1 MSKSKSEPEIIKK
14 LKSMALSIRDEMV
27 SVYGE
32 DLAGYCIE
40 ASEIIVDRLQNELG
54 IEAKAVE
61 GWCRFDDESYGSD
74 HPWDPHTWVEIPSL
88 GLYVDLTLP
97 MDKSQGFL
105 VRRS

>member
-1 MSKSKSEPEIIKK
+1 
-14 LKSMALSIRDEMV
+14 MALSIRDEMV